1 MDVIEKIRQLI
12 ALMKD
17 NDLAELDVKEPE
29 LSVKVKARDAMRFA
43 PPPAQAL
50 PQHQPAPPALLQGA
64 ETAVPQERRAAG
76 LVEISAPM
84 VGTFFRASSEGA
96 EPYVSVG
103 SVLDPD
109 SVVCIIEAMKVMN
122 EVKAN
127 VSGEVTEIV
136 VQNAEPVEYGQ
147 VLFLV
152 RPDEE

>member
-29 LSVKVKARDAMRFA
+29 LSVKVKAWDAMRLAA
-43 PPPAQAL
+43 PPVQAL
-50 PQHQPAPPALLQGA
+50 PQHQPAVPALPQGT
-64 ETAVPQERRAAG
+64 ETAVPQERKAAG

-122 EVKAN
+122 EVKSN
-127 VSGEVTEIV
+127 VSGEVAEIV
-136 VQNAEPVEYGQ
+136 VQNAEAVEYGQ